1 MELNGERLIAGCG
14 TGFASSGTVRRFHFY
29 DRSSSNFNRRVED
42 VFCRQ
47 ARTTSKP
54 NGIDP

>member
-1 MELNGERLIAGCG
+1 MGLNGERLIAGCG
-14 TGFASSGTVRRFHFY
+14 TGFASSGVESRCDFG

>member
-1 MELNGERLIAGCG
+1 MGLNEERLIARSG
-14 TGFASSGTVRRFHFY
+14 TGFASSGVERRFHFD